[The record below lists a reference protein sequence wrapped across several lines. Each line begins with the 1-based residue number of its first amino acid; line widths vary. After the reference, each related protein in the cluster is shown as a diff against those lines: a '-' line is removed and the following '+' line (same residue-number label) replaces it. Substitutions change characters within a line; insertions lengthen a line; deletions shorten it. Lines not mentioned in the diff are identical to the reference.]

1 MLKTFPNLIWYWRG
15 NCCHCSP
22 LISVVMFSPSS
33 SLRSFSTLVKP
44 GYFPLYL
51 YIPYYSSLQL
61 SLCHFLPALITLS
74 VPFPTFS
81 ELGSSSLSHHHPAL
95 WDQKTGKERMSYKT
109 VFNTS
114 QHWYNKIVSF
124 FIAFKLEELFELS
137 YPEFCHQLILDTF
150 VTGLCQTNKSNVK
163 QFLLRASS
171 KLFLQNLTGCDL
183 QHHDWT
189 SVSLVLSGKGKRVQ
203 TSWPQEVPSIEILLS
218 SYTLTTTCPTP

>member
-33 SLRSFSTLVKP
+33 SLHSFSTLVKP

-51 YIPYYSSLQL
+51 YIPYYFSLQL

-81 ELGSSSLSHHHPAL
+81 ELGSSSLSHHQPAL
-95 WDQKTGKERMSYKT
+95 WDQKTTSHWYNCGKERMSYKS

-137 YPEFCHQLILDTF
+137 NPEFCHQLILDTF
-150 VTGLCQTNKSNVK
+150 CHWLMPKNQIQWQAISTKS
-163 QFLLRASS
+163 FLWTLPS
-171 KLFLQNLTGCDL
+171 KS
-183 QHHDWT
+183 DWVW
-189 SVSLVLSGKGKRVQ
+189 SAAPRLNFSQPCFKWKGK
-203 TSWPQEVPSIEILLS
+203 EGAD
-218 SYTLTTTCPTP
+218 